1 MQKQIGGCSHFWPI
15 FLALQVLTDN
25 LAKILFPTLNSLN
38 KNEYTVKDSFQFV
51 EEICEQGATL
61 FMGI

>member
-1 MQKQIGGCSHFWPI
+1 MQKQIGGCSPFWPI

-25 LAKILFPTLNSLN
+25 LAKILFPTLNALN